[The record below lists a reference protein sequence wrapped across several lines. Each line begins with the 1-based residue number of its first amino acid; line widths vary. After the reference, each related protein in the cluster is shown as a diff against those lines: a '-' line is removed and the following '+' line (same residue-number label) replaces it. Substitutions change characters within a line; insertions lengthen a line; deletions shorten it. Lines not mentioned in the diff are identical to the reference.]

1 MKNIRKLVIFLVA
14 FAAIG
19 GLIMAQGVNAKLE
32 GVVTDTEGGPLPGV
46 TVIAS
51 SPTMVG
57 TASTVTD
64 ENGKYRLLGI
74 TPGTYKVTFSLEGF
88 ATVTRENIALH
99 LEETLTVSVSMK
111 LGQIKEEIVVTAQVP
126 LIDVKSTSRG
136 GVLTKQVFSSLP
148 KGRNFESLVSTIPG
162 VNNETGL
169 GGTSVDG
176 ASGAENMF
184 YIDGMDTT
192 GLYTGQSSQGASFE
206 MVEEVQVKASGY
218 QAEYG
223 GSMGGVISVV
233 TRSGGNAFHGEL
245 IGYYGAS
252 WMQGKE
258 RDTLRISPDDDT
270 VAEYVNYQDMYGKDK
285 WNQIEGG
292 FNLGGYIIKDRLW
305 FFGTVLPKFYT
316 KTRDMD
322 FLLSDATDGEYK
334 YKEKYYNYQVKL
346 TAQPFKDLRLSASFI
361 NNWNNYRG
369 TLPGR
374 DGTGNPNDV
383 WSKYGYD
390 YPNWTV
396 TGSADYVMG
405 NNFIMSLRGGYFRT
419 NTTNQQVRLST
430 PVWRFMEDNTY
441 TATTNNNF
449 ADIPAAYKKKLGY
462 RNSLYSTDTNKDI
475 QTRASGN
482 LDLTY
487 YLNLAGEHAWKAGVQ
502 WVRLG
507 QDIDATGSYPYV
519 FLAWGRKF
527 SNASL
532 QVTDVTGKY
541 GYYSVR
547 AGLDPAGKL
556 YPYGDL
562 ANVNSTRWAMYIQ
575 DSWTPNIL
583 KSRLTLNFGL
593 RTEKEDIPSFSDMP
607 EYQYPPIKFGFGD
620 KLAPRLG
627 FVYDVYGD
635 SSLKVYGSFGVFY
648 DVMKLE
654 MAEGSFGGFKWANVY
669 YTLDTYEF
677 DKIGVNGYFPGTY
690 IGSVNWRIPSFDT
703 VDPDLKPMSQTEYTL
718 GLEKKIFDNLSTSV
732 RFVYKHLNKAIEDV
746 GVITPEGEQYYV
758 ANPGYG
764 WTLPVSQGGKFDNM
778 YPTTPKAKRNYV
790 GVTFALDKRF
800 SDNWMAGFAYTW
812 SQLKGNYSGL
822 ASSDEIDAAGDGRVS
837 PNVERYYDGWFYN
850 WDQSMN
856 SIEGKLGTDRPHY
869 FKVYGSY
876 SFPFGLTLGLTA
888 NAMSGTPISR
898 QFQVNGAD
906 GYFPTG
912 RFTDGRTPFLFYANA
927 YAEYNLK
934 IAGKYNLQL
943 SVNVDNVF
951 NTKTARM
958 VWQTVNQDNPYLTDE
973 EMLAGWDYSKL
984 DYYKDPRF
992 LKEML
997 YYPPIQ
1003 ARFGVKF
1010 TF

>member
-1 MKNIRKLVIFLVA
+1 MRLRQVA
-14 FAAIG
+14 FSLLALLLLG
-19 GLIMAQGVNAKLE
+19 GLVMAQAVNAKLE
-32 GVVTDTEGGPLPGV
+32 GVVSDNEGGPLPGV
-46 TVIAS
+46 TVMAS

-74 TPGTYKVTFSLEGF
+74 TPGTYKITFALEGF
-88 ATVTRENIALH
+88 TTITKENIILH
-99 LEETLTVSVSMK
+99 VEETLAVNVKMK
-111 LGQIKEEIVVTAQVP
+111 LGQLSEEIVVTAQVP
-126 LIDVKSTSRG
+126 LIDTKSTSRG

-162 VNNETGL
+162 VNMETGL

-192 GLYTGQSSQGASFE
+192 GLYTGQSSQSASFE

-245 IGYYGAS
+245 IGYYGSS

-258 RDTLRISPDDDT
+258 RDTLRISPDNDT
-270 VAEYVNYQDMYGKDK
+270 IAEYVNYQDLYGKDK
-285 WNQIEGG
+285 WDRIEAG
-292 FNLGGYIIKDRLW
+292 FNLGGYILKDRLW
-305 FFGTVLPKFYT
+305 FFGTVLPEYF
-316 KTRDMD
+316 TRKREVN
-322 FLLSDATDGEYK
+322 FLISDEFDGEYK
-334 YKEKYYNYQVKL
+334 FKTKAYNYQMKL
-346 TAQPFKDLRLSASFI
+346 TAQPFKDLRLTASFI
-361 NNWNNYRG
+361 NNWNNERG

-374 DGTGNPNDV
+374 DGAGNPSAPWD
-383 WSKYGYD
+383 KYGYD
-390 YPNWTV
+390 YPNWTA
-396 TGSADYVMG
+396 TAAADYVVG

-419 NTTNQQVRLST
+419 NTTNQQVALT
-430 PVWRFMEDNTY
+430 EPVWRFTEDNTY
-441 TATTNNNF
+441 GGTTNNNYS
-449 ADIPAAYKKKLGY
+449 DIPNEYKRK
-462 RNSLYSTDTNKDI
+462 RSFRSSTLTTTTDKDI
-475 QTRASGN
+475 LTRASGN

-487 YLNLAGEHAWKAGVQ
+487 YAHLLGEHAWKAGVQ
-502 WVRLG
+502 WVQLEE
-507 QDIDATGSYPYV
+507 DVDDTMDYPYV
-519 FLAWGRKF
+519 FLAWGRTF
-527 SNASL
+527 SNSSL
-532 QVTDVTGKY
+532 GVENVSGKY

-547 AGLDPAGKL
+547 GGKDPQGNF
-556 YPYGDL
+556 YPYGTL
-562 ANVNSTRWAMYIQ
+562 ANPTSTRWALYIQ
-575 DSWTPNIL
+575 DSWTPSFL
-583 KSRLTLNFGL
+583 KSRLTLNLGL
-593 RTEKEDIPSFSDMP
+593 RTEREDMPSFSDLP
-607 EYQYPPIKFGFGD
+607 QYQYSPIKFGFGD

-627 FVYDVYGD
+627 FVYDVHGD

-648 DVMKLE
+648 DVMKLS
-654 MAEGSFGGFKWANVY
+654 MASGTFGGLQWTNVY
-669 YTLDTYEF
+669 YTLDTYEW
-677 DKIGVNGYFPGTY
+677 DKIGVNGNYPGTY
-690 IGSVNWRIPSFDT
+690 IGSVNWRIPAFDT

-732 RFVYKHLNKAIEDV
+732 RFVYKHLNRTIEDV
-746 GVITPEGEQYYV
+746 GTITPEGELYYIT
-758 ANPGYG
+758 NPGYG
-764 WTLPVSQGGKFDNM
+764 YTLPISQGGKFLDI

-800 SDNWMAGFAYTW
+800 SDNWMAGFSYTW
-812 SQLKGNYSGL
+812 SQLTGNYSGL
-822 ASSDEIDAAGDGRVS
+822 ASSDEIDVNGDGRVS
-837 PNVERYYDGWFYN
+837 PNTERYYDGWFYN
-850 WDQSMN
+850 WDQNMN

-906 GYFPTG
+906 GYYPLG
-912 RFTDGRTPFLFYANA
+912 RFTDGRTPFLFYTNA
-927 YAEYNLK
+927 YVEYNLK
-934 IAGKYNLQL
+934 IAGRYSLQL
-943 SVNVDNVF
+943 SLNVDNLF
-951 NTKTARM
+951 NTKTARG
-958 VWQTVNQDNPYLTDE
+958 VYQIVNQDSPVISDE
-973 EMLAGWDYSKL
+973 DILAGWDYTKL
-984 DYYKDPRF
+984 DYYADPRF